1 MKTREAPVSV
11 TNACKLCSPLG
22 AVLAFKGIEGAV
34 CILHG
39 SQGCA
44 TYIRRYMISHYK
56 EPLDVASSSFS
67 EDAAVFGG
75 AASLMQGL
83 DNLIKQYRPAVIG
96 IATTCLSETIGDDVG
111 RILQDYVKNRGAA
124 KLPALINV
132 STPAYKGTHADGFLA
147 AAKSAVEALAEK
159 SEKENTLNLFPGMVS
174 PEDIRHLKELLADF
188 GIEYT
193 LFPDYSETMDAG
205 QWGGYKLIPPGGTPV
220 KSLKNTANA
229 ALTIEFGISAQ
240 NGDSPGK
247 FLEEKFGVKNVNM
260 PLPIGV
266 KATDNFIEKLE
277 EISGA
282 TVPDK
287 YLFERGRLIDSYVDA
302 HKYVFGV
309 KAAVFGDEDMVAA
322 MAVFLDEIGMV
333 PSICA
338 SGAPAGKLEKYLR
351 SAITDFDGKGITVL
365 EDADFEIIEGAVEKT
380 SPAVMI
386 GSSKGYKISRKLD
399 IPLIRCAFP
408 VHDRIGGARI
418 ALAGYTGTQ
427 KIFDSIVNSLL
438 EARQDASPVGF
449 SYM

>member
-1 MKTREAPVSV
+1 MITRDAPVSV

-34 CILHG
+34 CLLHG

-67 EDAAVFGG
+67 EEAAVFGG

-83 DNLIKQYRPAVIG
+83 DNLAKQYKPSVIG

-111 RILQDYVKNRGAA
+111 RILQDYVKSRNATE
-124 KLPALINV
+124 LPVLINV

-147 AAKSAVEALAEK
+147 AARSIVEKLAEK
-159 SEKENTLNLFPGMVS
+159 SGKSNALNLFPGMVS
-174 PEDIRHLKELLADF
+174 PEDIRHLTELMEDF
-188 GIEYT
+188 GIKYT
-193 LFPDYSETMDAG
+193 LFPDYSETIDAG

-220 KSLKNTANA
+220 KSIKNTADA
-229 ALTIEFGISAQ
+229 GLTIEFGISAQ
-240 NGDSPGK
+240 SGESPGK
-247 FLEEKFGVKNVNM
+247 FLEEKFGVNRVNL
-260 PLPIGV
+260 PLPLGV

-277 EISGA
+277 EISGRSVA
-282 TVPDK
+282 DK
-287 YLFERGRLIDSYVDA
+287 YLSERGRLIDSYVDA
-302 HKYVFGV
+302 HKYVFGI
-309 KAAVFGDEDMVAA
+309 KAAIFGDEDMVAS

-333 PSICA
+333 PAICA

-351 SAITDFDGKGITVL
+351 GAITDFDLKGITVL
-365 EDADFEIIEGAVEKT
+365 EDADFEIIEQAVEKI
-380 SPAVMI
+380 SPAIMI
-386 GSSKGYKISRKLD
+386 GSSKGYKIARKLA
-399 IPLIRCAFP
+399 IPLVRCAFP

-418 ALAGYTGTQ
+418 ALAGYRGTQ
-427 KIFDSIVNSLL
+427 KIFDGIVNSLL
-438 EARQDASPVGF
+438 EARQDASPAGF